1 MELVPSLTI
10 LNGRTARLK
19 QGDFKSEKV
28 YDVGP
33 LDVAK
38 QFEDHGVRRMHI
50 VDLDGAKK
58 GAIVNSATLELITG
72 YCDLQINF
80 AGGLH
85 TDGDIT
91 KAFEYGAESITAATI
106 SVYNKELFTSW
117 IQSYGRERISLG
129 ADSLQG
135 KIKVGGW
142 QKETEIDLIEHI
154 EYYYERG
161 LKYVKT
167 TDISRDGILEGPA
180 IDLYKKL
187 INSFPGLCVFAS
199 GGVRNMDDVYRLEDA
214 GLHGVIFGRAFYEGQ
229 IKLQELDKFIASNQ

>member
-19 QGDFKSEKV
+19 QGDFQSEKV
-28 YDVGP
+28 YDVSP
-33 LDVAK
+33 LDVAM
-38 QFEDHGVRRMHI
+38 QFEDHGVGRLHI

-58 GAIVNSATLELITG
+58 GAIVNSSALELIAG
-72 YCDLQINF
+72 YSKLKINF

-91 KAFEYGAESITAATI
+91 KSFEYGAESITAATI
-106 SVYNKELFTSW
+106 SVYNSELFTSW
-117 IQSYGRERISLG
+117 IQSYGRERIALG
-129 ADSLQG
+129 ADSLNG
-135 KIKVGGW
+135 KLKVGGW
-142 QKETEIDLIEHI
+142 QKETEIDLFDHI

-167 TDISRDGILEGPA
+167 TDISRDGVLEGPA
-180 IDLYKKL
+180 IDLYQEL
-187 INSFPGLCVFAS
+187 IKRYPGLCVFAS

-214 GLHGVIFGRAFYEGQ
+214 GIYGVIFGRAFYEGK
-229 IKLQELDKFIASNQ
+229 IKLSELDKYFASNQ

>member
-19 QGDFKSEKV
+19 QGDFESETV
-28 YDVGP
+28 YDVSP

-58 GAIVNSATLELITG
+58 GAIVNSPTLELITG
-72 YCDLQINF
+72 YSNLRINF

-91 KAFEYGAESITAATI
+91 KAFEYGATSITAATI

-117 IQSYGRERISLG
+117 IQSYGRERIALG

-142 QKETEIDLIEHI
+142 QKETEIDLFEHL

-167 TDISRDGILEGPA
+167 TDISRDGVLEGPA
-180 IDLYKKL
+180 TDLYKEL
-187 INSFPGLCVFAS
+187 TVRFPGLCVFAS

-214 GLHGVIFGRAFYEGQ
+214 GLYGVIFGRAFFEGK
-229 IKLQELDKFIASNQ
+229 IKLQELDKFFSTSQ